1 MAEFYADKKYSA
13 YSDQDLLSQYKAE
26 GELEWIGALFGRY
39 MHLCYGVG
47 LKYFE
52 DRDKAK
58 DAVMDVF
65 EVLVDKCKTHE
76 VQNFKSWL
84 YMLMKNFCLM
94 QLRKEKGFEE
104 KQQHFFMDSRL
115 EMHLID
121 GNDNETAY
129 QNLQHCLEGLNI
141 EQKKSVA
148 LFYFNKMNY
157 KSISDMTGYDLLKVK
172 SYIQNAKRNLKICME
187 QSIKQTQV

>member
-1 MAEFYADKKYSA
+1 MAEFYSDKKYST
-13 YSDQDLLSQYKAE
+13 YSDQDLLNQYKSD
-26 GELEWIGALFGRY
+26 GGLDWIGALFGRY

-52 DRDKAK
+52 DKDKAK

-65 EVLVDKCKTHE
+65 EVLVEKCKTHE
-76 VQNFKSWL
+76 VQHFKSWL

-104 KQQHFFMDSRL
+104 KRQNFVMDSNL

-121 GNDNETAY
+121 ANDSEVAF
-129 QNLQHCLEGLNI
+129 QNLQYCLDGLNS
-141 EQKKSVA
+141 EQKKAVE

-157 KSISDMTGYDLLKVK
+157 KSISDATGYDLLKVK